1 MVRNGASDAN
11 GTSDAIR
18 ATRANG
24 AHDGHVHTKRRS
36 GPRKEGRGPEK
47 KVGAPKR
54 KSGPRKESR
63 GPANCGILV
72 GPV

>member
-1 MVRNGASDAN
+1 MQMVRNGASDAN

-36 GPRKEGRGPEK
+36 EPRKEGPRKESRGPEK
-47 KVGAPKR
+47 KVGAPL
-54 KSGPRKESR
+54 
-63 GPANCGILV
+63 IV
-72 GPV
+72 GF